1 MLTVGSTITLE
12 AWDAKYKP
20 NLDWNHAWGAAPANI
35 IPRYVLGVRP
45 ASPGFGKAFIQP
57 QPGSLTHVAGTVATI
72 RGPIQVTVDSQ
83 PLTIAV
89 TIPANM
95 TADVAVPSGG
105 TACSAPTLDGQ
116 AAKLT
121 MTGGQTWIQSVGSGK
136 HTIRC
141 P

>member
-35 IPRYVLGVRP
+35 VPRYVLGVRP
-45 ASPGFGKAFIQP
+45 ASAGFAKAVIQP
-57 QPGSLTHVAGTVATI
+57 QPGSLTHVEGTVATI
-72 RGPIQVTVDSQ
+72 RGPVQVVLDSQ
-83 PLTIAV
+83 PLALTV

-95 TADVAVPSGG
+95 TADIAVPP
-105 TACSAPTLDGQ
+105 TASPCSPLLDGQ
-116 AAKLT
+116 AAKVVV
-121 MTGGQTWIQSVGSGK
+121 TGGLTWIQGVGSGQ